1 MRGHGHFKQGKLF
14 TTEQWG
20 KRRRHCTATKHI
32 VNSTEYNSRNKYQKR
47 RESNGYSLKEFSACL
62 IAAHCEV
69 GKKSNKTVRIWCGN
83 LAVSQNNKSCP
94 QHEKYTNHYITQ
106 CIPQVVCIYR
116 KEGGLMQVSQ
126 QSMSTAPFERA
137 LACGFTVKI
146 GSFKAN
152 LESYRSRL
160 WISPL

>member
-1 MRGHGHFKQGKLF
+1 MRGHGHFKQGKSF

-20 KRRRHCTATKHI
+20 KRRRHCTATKHL

-116 KEGGLMQVSQ
+116 KEGRTNASVSTVNEHGTIRKST
-126 QSMSTAPFERA
+126 SM
-137 LACGFTVKI
+137 
-146 GSFKAN
+146 
-152 LESYRSRL
+152 RL
-160 WISPL
+160 HCKK